1 MIRVYSIRHQRGI
14 GMIEVLIA
22 VLVVSIGFLGMAA
35 LQAKALSTNNS
46 AMARSMATI
55 ATYSILDAMR
65 ADLGSAESGAY
76 TQTVTA
82 NSCSSIGSGT
92 LAAVQLTQWCT
103 QLGDALGAV
112 ASTTGTV
119 ACSATGDCT
128 ITIQFDDSRAGKAG
142 TTGSTGIQTVV
153 TRAGL

>member
-1 MIRVYSIRHQRGI
+1 
-14 GMIEVLIA
+14 
-22 VLVVSIGFLGMAA
+22 MAA

-55 ATYSILDAMR
+55 ATYSILDSMR
-65 ADLGSAESGAY
+65 ADLVSAESGAY
-76 TQTVTA
+76 NQTVTA
-82 NSCSSIGSGT
+82 NACSSIGSGT

-112 ASTTGTV
+112 TSTTGTV

-128 ITIQFDDSRAGKAG
+128 VTIQFDDSRAGKAG
-142 TTGSTGIQTVV
+142 TSGGTGTQTVV

>member
-1 MIRVYSIRHQRGI
+1 
-14 GMIEVLIA
+14 
-22 VLVVSIGFLGMAA
+22 

-55 ATYSILDAMR
+55 ATYSILDSMR
-65 ADLGSAESGAY
+65 ADLVSAESGAY
-76 TQTVTA
+76 NQTVTA
-82 NSCSSIGSGT
+82 NSCTATTGTSS
-92 LAAVQLTQWCT
+92 LASVQLSQWCT

-119 ACSATGDCT
+119 ACSTTGGCT

-142 TTGSTGIQTVV
+142 TTGSTGTQTVV